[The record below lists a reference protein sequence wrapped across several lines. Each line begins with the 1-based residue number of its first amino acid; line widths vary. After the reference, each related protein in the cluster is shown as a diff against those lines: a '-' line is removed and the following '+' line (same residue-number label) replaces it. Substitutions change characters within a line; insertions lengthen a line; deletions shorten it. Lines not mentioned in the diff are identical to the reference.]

1 MNNFGQLLY
10 VHKINQVMRNEK
22 HTVRRLVPKPRA
34 FKVEIAIENY
44 ILITNS
50 MH

>member
-1 MNNFGQLLY
+1 LN

-34 FKVEIAIENY
+34 FKVEMAIGKLREVPV
-44 ILITNS
+44 LIKLQQK
-50 MH
+50 